1 MTMIPLMAIYTKTKE
16 GKHLVFALFEIQRL
30 TTPYSLLLAY

>member
-16 GKHLVFALFEIQRL
+16 GKHLMFALFKIQRL
-30 TTPYSLLLAY
+30 TTSYTLLLAY